1 MNTELDEVY
10 VASIKEMFKEFDDE
24 IIWTAIFEHGY
35 NSDNTYNLENV
46 VNYLL
51 ELSTDISTQKNI
63 ENNTSNTS
71 NTNNKNNTNNISN
84 NKNNKKIDDDEP
96 YNNSDKFI
104 IPPSNVNENTGL
116 LDLEE
121 EDYEEAEEIK
131 PNMFQNITD
140 LISSNNNGYHKIEDK

>member
-51 ELSTDISTQKNI
+51 ELSTDTTKQITKNQKKN
-63 ENNTSNTS
+63 ENTE
-71 NTNNKNNTNNISN
+71 NNKNTENDNSN
-84 NKNNKKIDDDEP
+84 
-96 YNNSDKFI
+96 DKFI
-104 IPPSNVNENTGL
+104 IPPSNINENSAL
-116 LDLEE
+116 LDLDEDIDEPEE
-121 EDYEEAEEIK
+121 LQ
-131 PNMFQNITD
+131 PSMFQNITN
-140 LISSNNNGYHKIEDK
+140 LILNNSNGYQKIEDK

>member
-51 ELSTDISTQKNI
+51 ELSTDTTKETTKNLKKNENSENIKNSENI
-63 ENNTSNTS
+63 ENS
-71 NTNNKNNTNNISN
+71 KNDSS
-84 NKNNKKIDDDEP
+84 
-96 YNNSDKFI
+96 YDKFI
-104 IPPSNVNENTGL
+104 IPASNINENSAL

-121 EDYEEAEEIK
+121 DIDEAEELK
-131 PNMFQNITD
+131 PSMFQNITD
-140 LISSNNNGYHKIEDK
+140 LILNNSKLFKKF

>member
-51 ELSTDISTQKNI
+51 ELSTDTTKKITKNPKKNENTENTKNTKNI
-63 ENNTSNTS
+63 ENSKNDNSN
-71 NTNNKNNTNNISN
+71 
-84 NKNNKKIDDDEP
+84 
-96 YNNSDKFI
+96 DKFI
-104 IPPSNVNENTGL
+104 IPPSNINENSAL
-116 LDLEE
+116 LDLDEDIDEPEE
-121 EDYEEAEEIK
+121 LK
-131 PNMFQNITD
+131 PSMFQNITD
-140 LISSNNNGYHKIEDK
+140 LILNNSNGYQKIEDK

>member
-63 ENNTSNTS
+63 ES
-71 NTNNKNNTNNISN
+71 NKNN
-84 NKNNKKIDDDEP
+84 NKNNKKIDDDET

-104 IPPSNVNENTGL
+104 IPPSNVNENTRL

-131 PNMFQNITD
+131 PNMFQNIAD
-140 LISSNNNGYHKIEDK
+140 LISSNNNGYQKIEDK

>member
-51 ELSTDISTQKNI
+51 ELSTDTTKEITKNPKKNENTKNI
-63 ENNTSNTS
+63 ENSQNDNSN
-71 NTNNKNNTNNISN
+71 
-84 NKNNKKIDDDEP
+84 
-96 YNNSDKFI
+96 DKFI
-104 IPPSNVNENTGL
+104 IPPSNINENSAL
-116 LDLEE
+116 LDLDEDIDEPEE
-121 EDYEEAEEIK
+121 LQSS
-131 PNMFQNITD
+131 MFQNITD
-140 LISSNNNGYHKIEDK
+140 LILNNSNGYQKIEDK

>member
-51 ELSTDISTQKNI
+51 ELSTDTTKETTKNLKKN
-63 ENNTSNTS
+63 ENSENI
-71 NTNNKNNTNNISN
+71 KNSENDSS
-84 NKNNKKIDDDEP
+84 
-96 YNNSDKFI
+96 YDKFI
-104 IPPSNVNENTGL
+104 IPASNINKNSVL

-121 EDYEEAEEIK
+121 DIDEAEELK
-131 PNMFQNITD
+131 PSMFQNITD
-140 LISSNNNGYHKIEDK
+140 LILNNSNGYQKIEDK